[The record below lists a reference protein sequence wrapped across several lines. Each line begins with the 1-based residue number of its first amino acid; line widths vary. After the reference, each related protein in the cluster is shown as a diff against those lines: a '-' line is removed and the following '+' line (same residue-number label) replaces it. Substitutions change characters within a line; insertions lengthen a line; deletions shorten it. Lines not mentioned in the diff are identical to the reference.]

1 MELSDQVK
9 ELEAK
14 TIVNDDYAPRR
25 SQYLKISPSTVR
37 YHMLVKKG
45 LEDNMT
51 WQQVAR
57 QAIDWYLLSF
67 PPKKRS
73 KNH

>member
-1 MELSDQVK
+1 MSQQLADISGQP
-9 ELEAK
+9 
-14 TIVNDDYAPRR
+14 IVNDDYAPRR
-25 SQYLKISPSTVR
+25 SQYLKVSPSTTR

-45 LEDNMT
+45 IEDGMT
-51 WQQVAR
+51 WQEVAR

-73 KNH
+73 KKP